1 MKWDIIEKSH
11 YNTSTWAHGTTT
23 QLYIF
28 PENGDYAKRE
38 FDWRIS
44 SATVDADETTFT
56 ALYGVKRWIMPIDA
70 ALHLEHKYQGKAL
83 YSITLNPYEAHC
95 FRGDWDTGSKGKA
108 KDFNLMMREN
118 TFGLLKSVKLFEEG
132 QQLETLFPE
141 AFDERLPHMG
151 KKLTLGFL
159 SFEGEMVFNSE
170 AIESEVE
177 NRLIEKDQ
185 LVFIHYEIDE
195 IDQMKAIEVKH
206 MRHERPNIILFAL
219 TYGETE

>member
-23 QLYIF
+23 QLYIY
-28 PENGDYAKRE
+28 PENGDYTKRE
-38 FDWRIS
+38 FEWRIS
-44 SATVDADETTFT
+44 SATVDAEETTFT

-70 ALHLEHKYQGKAL
+70 ALHLEHKYQEKAL

-132 QQLETLFPE
+132 QRLETIFPE

-151 KKLTLGFL
+151 KKLTIGFL
-159 SFEGEMVFNSE
+159 SFEGELEFTCELDQHV
-170 AIESEVE
+170 AV
-177 NRLIEKDQ
+177 KDQ
-185 LVFIHYEIDE
+185 LVFVHYAIDE
-195 IDQMKAIEVKH
+195 IDQMKEISVKH
-206 MRHERPNIILFAL
+206 INQVRPNVILFAL
-219 TYGETE
+219 TYGDVD

>member
-1 MKWDIIEKSH
+1 MKWDIIEKSR
-11 YNTSTWAHGTTT
+11 YSTSTWAHGTTT
-23 QLYIF
+23 QLYIY
-28 PENGDYAKRE
+28 PENGDYTKRE

-44 SATVDADETTFT
+44 SATVDAEETTFT

-95 FRGDWDTGSKGKA
+95 FRGDWDTDSKGKA

-118 TFGLLKSVKLFEEG
+118 TFGLLKSVKLFDAG
-132 QQLETLFPE
+132 QRLETIFPE

-159 SFEGEMVFNSE
+159 SFEGELVFNSGAE
-170 AIESEVE
+170 EQSVE
-177 NRLIEKDQ
+177 RDQ
-185 LVFIHYEIDE
+185 LVFIHYAIDE

-206 MRHERPNIILFAL
+206 RQHERPNVIFFAL